1 MLIFLQLDS
10 ARADQVYGM
19 LRDAK
24 FTRNQAKIL
33 AMLDQI
39 SDVGLTEITLYLG
52 MSSSRA
58 SESLKSLVRDGYL
71 ISMDVKYV
79 IGKGRSR
86 KIYRLRMP
94 VNEIAEDYRSRIAVM
109 ISFDH
114 MIEP

>member
-1 MLIFLQLDS
+1 
-10 ARADQVYGM
+10 M

-33 AMLDQI
+33 ALLDQV
-39 SDVGLTEITLYLG
+39 SDIGLTEITLYLG
-52 MSSSRA
+52 ISSSRA

-71 ISMDVKYV
+71 VSMDVKYV

-94 VNEIAEDYRSRIAVM
+94 VSEIAEDYRSRVAVI

-114 MIEP
+114 IVEP